1 MWCKEGWSD
10 ATCCEGLTCVSV
22 DVADG
27 MLIYISKSLVI
38 YLSTCLLMYLRNN
51 IYTGMTEWGVCTFG
65 DTRHEDSPIVA
76 LLLK

>member
-22 DVADG
+22 DVSDG
-27 MLIYISKSLVI
+27 MLIYLHIYKSSYLFI
-38 YLSTCLLMYLRNN
+38 YLLAFLHIS
-51 IYTGMTEWGVCTFG
+51 TGMTEWGVCTFG